1 MPTGLNT
8 NAEAEITKLVD
19 EANQIKTN
27 SSMADINQKFN
38 TASDKIQQVNEIID
52 KYFSELSEDQFN
64 KVILDNYNSHLIINA
79 NNKQY
84 SSIVYKVKDKNDL
97 LLIVTPTGL
106 SLFSNEKV
114 STLEEFKKLITSDL
128 KNMAK
133 RKQNIFWF
141 S

>member
-8 NAEAEITKLVD
+8 NAEAEIKKLVD

-27 SSMADINQKFN
+27 SGMMDINQKFN

-64 KVILDNYNSHLIINA
+64 KVILENYNSHLIINA

-106 SLFSNEKV
+106 SLFSNKKV
-114 STLEEFKKLITSDL
+114 SSLEEFKTYNKWLKKYGEKEIKHILI
-128 KNMAK
+128 
-133 RKQNIFWF
+133 
-141 S
+141 

>member
-8 NAEAEITKLVD
+8 NAEAEIKKLVD

-27 SSMADINQKFN
+27 SGMMDINQKFN

-64 KVILDNYNSHLIINA
+64 KVILENYNSHLIINA

-106 SLFSNEKV
+106 SLFSNKKV
-114 STLEEFKKLITSDL
+114 SSLEEFKKLITSDL

-133 RKQNIFWF
+133 RK
-141 S
+141 

>member
-1 MPTGLNT
+1 M
-8 NAEAEITKLVD
+8 K
-19 EANQIKTN
+19 QIKLKQILVW
-27 SSMADINQKFN
+27 DINQKFN

>member
-128 KNMAK
+128 KN
-133 RKQNIFWF
+133 I
-141 S
+141 

>member
-8 NAEAEITKLVD
+8 NAEAEIKKLVD

-27 SSMADINQKFN
+27 SGMMDINQKFN

-64 KVILDNYNSHLIINA
+64 KVILENYNSHLIINA

-106 SLFSNEKV
+106 SLFSNKKV
-114 STLEEFKKLITSDL
+114 SSLEEFKKLITSDL
-128 KNMAK
+128 KNMEK
-133 RKQNIFWF
+133 EIKHILI
-141 S
+141 